1 MQHLIF
7 LLSLTIFEAKKVTRF
22 FEENSVKNLSVIVR
36 TTKTRLSNSK
46 KQQTEAQNNTFCLVT
61 KYLLPRHSIPLASQN
76 NTSCKLTLTILPCK
90 KNGFR
95 AAIQTTLCDTAIYAK
110 CP

>member
-46 KQQTEAQNNTFCLVT
+46 KQQTEAQNNTFFLVT

-76 NTSCKLTLTILPCK
+76 NTSCKLTLTILPYQT
-90 KNGFR
+90 NGFR

-110 CP
+110 RP

>member
-46 KQQTEAQNNTFCLVT
+46 KQQTEAQTNTFCLVT
-61 KYLLPRHSIPLASQN
+61 KYLLPRHSIHLASQN

-90 KNGFR
+90 TNGFR

-110 CP
+110 RP